1 MRCPQCGFENVNA
14 SGYCEQ
20 CGAAQNMRESALEQ
34 EEYKAPPPPPLNG
47 HHILSPVPPLP
58 SSLEY
63 NQVMLP
69 SFPYTQGIA
78 RPGIG
83 IFSGIL
89 YFIGIVIAIFGLLG
103 ILTTFGTGAII
114 GLAALLLTL
123 ILVIV
128 SIVLLFRIR
137 KRVTSLRWWQRIVW
151 IVGATLVAVL
161 ALILEAIVYPS
172 GTLTNYFTG
181 SIFLLL
187 GLVIVGISI
196 R

>member
-1 MRCPQCGFENVNA
+1 MTMARWKNRDEFKGRVKHWADKLDAKVNWL
-14 SGYCEQ
+14 
-20 CGAAQNMRESALEQ
+20 AL
-34 EEYKAPPPPPLNG
+34 
-47 HHILSPVPPLP
+47 
-58 SSLEY
+58 
-63 NQVMLP
+63 
-69 SFPYTQGIA
+69 
-78 RPGIG
+78 RPMKNKW
-83 IFSGIL
+83 
-89 YFIGIVIAIFGLLG
+89 FIGIVIAIFGLLG

-114 GLAALLLTL
+114 GLAALLLTF

>member
-20 CGAAQNMRESALEQ
+20 CGAALNMREIALEQ

-47 HHILSPVPPLP
+47 HHVLPSVPLLP

-63 NQVMLP
+63 NQETPPTFP
-69 SFPYTQGIA
+69 STQGIA

-83 IFSGIL
+83 IFSGVL
-89 YFIGIVIAIFGLLG
+89 YFIGIVITIFGLLG
-103 ILTTFGTGAII
+103 ILTTFVTGTIV
-114 GLAALLLTL
+114 GLAGFLLTL

-128 SIVLLFRIR
+128 SIVFLFRIR

-151 IVGATLVAVL
+151 IIGATLVAFL

-181 SIFLLL
+181 SILLLL
-187 GLVIVGISI
+187 GLVIAGISI

>member
-20 CGAAQNMRESALEQ
+20 CGAALNMREIALEQ

-47 HHILSPVPPLP
+47 HHVLPSVPSLP

-63 NQVMLP
+63 NQETPP
-69 SFPYTQGIA
+69 SFPYTQGTA

-83 IFSGIL
+83 IFSVIL
-89 YFIGIVIAIFGLLG
+89 YFIGIVITIFGLLG
-103 ILTTFGTGAII
+103 ILTTFGTGTIV
-114 GLAALLLTL
+114 GLAGLLLTL

-128 SIVLLFRIR
+128 SIVFLFRIR
-137 KRVTSLRWWQRIVW
+137 KPVTSLRWWQRIVW
-151 IVGATLVAVL
+151 IIGATLVALL

-181 SIFLLL
+181 SVFLLL
-187 GLVIVGISI
+187 GVIIAGISI